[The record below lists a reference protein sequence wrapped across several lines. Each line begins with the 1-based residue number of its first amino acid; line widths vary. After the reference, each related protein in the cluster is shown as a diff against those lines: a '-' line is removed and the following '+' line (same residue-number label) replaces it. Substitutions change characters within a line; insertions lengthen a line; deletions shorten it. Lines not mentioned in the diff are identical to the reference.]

1 MREVLVPTT
10 AFAVTS
16 CRRPIALIAIWLVV
30 LQGFLAGVATA
41 QAGAMLASDPLASA
55 ICHGSDGGGPADSTA
70 PERAHI
76 QHLCCAY
83 CTSAAPAI
91 APPAAPGIA
100 RQRHASRPVTSASFD
115 VIISLKIIRA
125 GAARA
130 PPPPA

>member
-10 AFAVTS
+10 GFAAAP

-30 LQGFLAGVATA
+30 LQGFLAGIATA

-55 ICHGSDGGGPADSTA
+55 ICHGSDGGGAADSTA

-100 RQRHASRPVTSASFD
+100 GHRHASRTVTYARFD

-125 GAARA
+125 GAGRA
-130 PPPPA
+130 PPSPA